1 MFLDSIKMAKRPAY
15 RKRGK
20 GKKGKRAARAREN
33 NMDTR
38 TEVIKVTSSIV
49 PVEGERVS
57 NYVYGYWSP
66 SPQFNAGVVPQSQP
80 LFASKEFT
88 LLRNLYDQFRVNSVT
103 LTIIPRYTM
112 TDSAT
117 LVAIGDGSTS
127 QITMGKGVYYTVEDR
142 DTVAPSNIEA
152 LKRYASV
159 KQHKITARMSRK
171 YSVKSGK
178 MLFDCQD
185 PAGLND
191 IQRAIGLKGGIT
203 VYGES
208 FPELRNTTF
217 NGVWADVEVAYNVTF
232 VGKSMVS
239 LTLND
244 DGSVV
249 VSQPDPLATETL
261 QQYLSNED
269 NIHQGAID
277 LSGNRIE

>member
-1 MFLDSIKMAKRPAY
+1 MAKRPAY
-15 RKRGK
+15 SKKGK

-33 NMDTR
+33 NLDSR
-38 TEVIKVTSSIV
+38 TEVIKVTSAIV

-57 NYVYGYWSP
+57 NFVYGYWSP

-88 LLRNLYDQFRVNSVT
+88 LFRNLYDQFRVNSVT
-103 LTIIPRYTM
+103 LTVIPRYTM

-117 LVAIGDGSTS
+117 LVAIGDGSPP

-142 DTVAPSNIEA
+142 DGYAPSNIES

-159 KQHKITARMSRK
+159 KQHKITSRMSRK
-171 YSVKSGK
+171 YNVSNRK

-185 PAGLND
+185 PAGLDD
-191 IQRAIGLKGGIT
+191 IQRSIGLKGGIT

-208 FPELRNTTF
+208 FPEVLNTKN

-232 VGKSMVS
+232 VGKSAIGISV
-239 LTLND
+239 NE
-244 DGSVV
+244 DGSVSV
-249 VSQPDPLATETL
+249 FQPDPAATETL

-269 NIHQGAID
+269 NIHLGAID
-277 LSGNRIE
+277 LSGAMIL